1 MSIVQLPSGR
11 WRLQIRRKTLT
22 VDELYDTREAAKA
35 AESEYL
41 QSPAKSTERHTIK
54 ELWERYEA
62 STLFSDKKLKTQI
75 TERGRMLPVLAYFGS
90 KTIFELEADTSIIYD
105 YIDARLMTIS
115 QRTKRKLSNTSVRLE
130 VAALAAVVE
139 FAKRRKIVRENFVSH
154 ISRPATKRRK
164 RRVTAQ
170 EQRQLQLTALNSDN
184 EFLARAAR
192 FLLLIRHLGC
202 RPGELKM
209 LQTADLH
216 LGNRE
221 LLFRDT
227 KNHTDRRIHVTEIA
241 DMLIRKQLETVP
253 DKCPYL
259 FWTISKEGEFVEYH
273 YRSGVDNL
281 RDSGIIPKDYH
292 AHAGRREFI
301 SRAIESNISL
311 GTIKKQTGHK
321 STAALEIYDE
331 GLSTAP
337 EIRAAFDELAEKVKK
352 EQVRGTL
359 QIVGET
365 EEWHRLNVNT
375 RAN

>member
-1 MSIVQLPSGR
+1 M
-11 WRLQIRRKTLT
+11 
-22 VDELYDTREAAKA
+22 
-35 AESEYL
+35 
-41 QSPAKSTERHTIK
+41 
-54 ELWERYEA
+54 
-62 STLFSDKKLKTQI
+62 
-75 TERGRMLPVLAYFGS
+75 LAYFGS
-90 KTIFELEADTSIIYD
+90 KTVFELEADTSLIYD
-105 YIDARLMTIS
+105 YIDARLQTIS
-115 QRTKRKLSNTSVRLE
+115 ERTKRKMSNTSVRLE

-154 ISRPATKRRK
+154 ISRPTTKRRK
-164 RRVTAQ
+164 RRVTMQ
-170 EQRQLQLTALNSDN
+170 EQKQLQHTALSSEN

-202 RPGELKM
+202 RPGELKT
-209 LQTADLH
+209 LQITDLY
-216 LGNRE
+216 LGNKE
-221 LLFRDT
+221 LVFQDT

-241 DMLIRKQLETVP
+241 DMLLRKQLETVP

-259 FWTISKEGEFVEYH
+259 FWTASKEGEFVEYH
-273 YRSGVDNL
+273 YRSGVDSL
-281 RDSGIIPKDYH
+281 RDLGIIQRDYH

-375 RAN
+375 RAE